1 MRGGCTFN
9 TEDVLRDVG
18 WDRVRSAWQ
27 RAAAPSMNHKIA
39 VEDVKGRSGA
49 AHREPPD
56 DFCRFREHIAAARF
70 WTRANGR
77 LGRDSPTVNVAG
89 GRAVMELGSGSAA
102 RNGSRGRTVLTLRTH
117 SEKPAC
123 QRAIERLPET
133 VTRPPDGR
141 KRTATSEPSHTLY
154 GPSSKLRQALVTCM
168 SQLTR
173 LSCIRTAGVERSRT
187 FD

>member
-1 MRGGCTFN
+1 
-9 TEDVLRDVG
+9 
-18 WDRVRSAWQ
+18 
-27 RAAAPSMNHKIA
+27 
-39 VEDVKGRSGA
+39 
-49 AHREPPD
+49 
-56 DFCRFREHIAAARF
+56 
-70 WTRANGR
+70 
-77 LGRDSPTVNVAG
+77 
-89 GRAVMELGSGSAA
+89 MELGSGSAA

-173 LSCIRTAGVERSRT
+173 LFMYTNSRSREIA
-187 FD
+187 DL